1 MIPRVKVNYGWR
13 ELLAAICSASA
24 RDCSRLRETLA
35 RLFAVEDVLLTP
47 SGRGGLFFILSAVPH
62 SRVVIPAY
70 TCKAV
75 VEAARLAG
83 KTVLFLDA
91 APQSFNCDTAGLA
104 ELLDADTVFIATHQ
118 FGIPCDIEASARICR
133 ERGALLVE
141 DCAASLG
148 TRVGGRLTGTFG
160 DAAFFSFDSTKLI
173 NVPLKAGFVI
183 ARTPELLARIRASS
197 EAAIEPMPF
206 LHQCRLLA
214 LGAAYLVLEHPW
226 LYRLY
231 HTVTLRRRFTADS
244 PALDLTRTA
253 FYRYAVTPWQAHIAA
268 AQIARLDA
276 IIARRRILHAVF
288 RRMLEGCRHITLPPP
303 DERGEWACIRFPIL
317 VAGDKLAWYRA
328 ANARG
333 VDFAFSF
340 TYLAS
345 PPGCTH
351 AHTIARA
358 VLDLPYYDKLTEAEF
373 QHTVATLLLLDLS
386 HV

>member
-13 ELLAAICSASA
+13 DLLAALCGSNA
-24 RDCSRLRETLA
+24 RDKTQLRQTLA
-35 RLFAVEDVLLTP
+35 KLFAVEDVLLTP
-47 SGRGGLFFILSAVPH
+47 SGRGGLFFILTAVPH
-62 SRVVIPAY
+62 SRVVVPAY

-83 KTVLFLDA
+83 KTVLFLDP
-91 APQSFNCDTAGLA
+91 APDSFNCDTAGLA

-118 FGIPCDIEASARICR
+118 FGIPCDIEAIARICCER
-133 ERGALLVE
+133 EALLVE

-148 TRVGGRLTGTFG
+148 TRSGGRLTGTFG
-160 DAAFFSFDSTKLI
+160 DAAFFSFDSTKLV
-173 NVPLKAGFVI
+173 NVPLKAGFVL
-183 ARTPELLARIRASS
+183 ARSPELLARIRASS
-197 EAAIEPMPF
+197 EGAIEPMPF
-206 LHQCRLLA
+206 LQQCRLLA
-214 LGAAYLVLEHPW
+214 LGAAYLLLDHPW

-231 HTVTLRRRFTADS
+231 HTLTLRRRCTADS
-244 PALDLTRTA
+244 PDLDLTRTA
-253 FYRYAVTPWQAHIAA
+253 FYRYDVTPWQAHIAA

-276 IIARRRILHAVF
+276 IIARRRTLHATF
-288 RRMLEGCRHITLPPP
+288 RRTLAGCRHLTLPPP
-303 DERGEWACIRFPIL
+303 DEHGEWACIRFPIL

-345 PPGCTH
+345 PPEYTR

-358 VLDLPYYDKLTEAEF
+358 VLDLPYYDKLTDAEL
-373 QHTVATLLLLDLS
+373 QHTVATIRVLDTA

>member
-13 ELLAAICSASA
+13 DLLAAVCTASE
-24 RDCSRLRETLA
+24 RDGARLRETLS

-47 SGRGGLFFILSAVPH
+47 SGRGGLFFILNALPH

-83 KTVLFLDA
+83 KTVLFLD
-91 APQSFNCDTAGLA
+91 PPPDSFNCDTAGLA
-104 ELLDADTVFIATHQ
+104 ELLDADTVFVATHQ

-148 TRVGGRLTGTFG
+148 TRIGGRLTGTFG
-160 DAAFFSFDSTKLI
+160 DASFFSFDSTKLI
-173 NVPLKAGFVI
+173 NVPLKAGFVL
-183 ARTPELLARIRASS
+183 ARTPELLARIRARY

-231 HTVTLRRRFTADS
+231 HTLTLRRRFTADS
-244 PALDLTRTA
+244 PELDLTRTA
-253 FYRYAVTPWQAHIAA
+253 FYRYDITPWQAHIAA
-268 AQIARLDA
+268 AQLAALDA
-276 IIARRRILHAVF
+276 IIARRCTLHATY
-288 RRMLEGCRHITLPPP
+288 RKKLEGCHHLTLPPP

-317 VAGDKLAWYRA
+317 VADDKLSWYRA

-345 PPGCTH
+345 PPEYTR
-351 AHTIARA
+351 AHTIART
-358 VLDLPYYDKLTEAEF
+358 VLDLPYYHKLTDAELDRTV
-373 QHTVATLLLLDLS
+373 HTLRLIDETE
-386 HV
+386 